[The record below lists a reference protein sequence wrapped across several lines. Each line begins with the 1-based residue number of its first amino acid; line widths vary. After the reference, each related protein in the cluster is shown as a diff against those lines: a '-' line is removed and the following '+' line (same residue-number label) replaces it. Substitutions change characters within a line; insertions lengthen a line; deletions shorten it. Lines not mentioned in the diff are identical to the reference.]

1 MYRFE
6 ININPSEHDTFVKGH
21 ELCSLLQSSSWAKI
35 KDNWEHSFVGVYNDD
50 QLVASSLVLIK
61 RLPFSMSMMY
71 IPRGPILD
79 YSNQDLISFYFKNI
93 KKWAKKKNCLFIK
106 FDPPIIYKEYLLK
119 DKDNAEIALNTNDVL
134 SNIQNAGGIHMGFT
148 TEMSDTIQPRFQM
161 GLYKCEDLS
170 KHISKEAFKSRN
182 AAVRKYVTANRYGKE
197 KLDSFSEIMIS
208 TEDRK
213 GVALRSKE
221 YFEKLMDVYKDNA
234 YLFIVSVDPQKRFN
248 EVKIEIEQIKSE
260 LENPNI
266 TMKSST
272 RLNRNLLDL
281 QKEYDSLSEI
291 ASKYT
296 SEQDIAGALMIGF
309 GNTIEMLYAGMNA
322 EFKAFRPQD
331 YLYYERF
338 NFAFNEGYEYA
349 SMGGVEGSLKDGLTV
364 YKSKY
369 NTLVR
374 EHIGEFDF
382 PVNSLLYKLSRLAYT
397 MRKKGKL

>member
-1 MYRFE
+1 
-6 ININPSEHDTFVKGH
+6 
-21 ELCSLLQSSSWAKI
+21 
-35 KDNWEHSFVGVYNDD
+35 
-50 QLVASSLVLIK
+50 
-61 RLPFSMSMMY
+61 
-71 IPRGPILD
+71 
-79 YSNQDLISFYFKNI
+79 
-93 KKWAKKKNCLFIK
+93 
-106 FDPPIIYKEYLLK
+106 
-119 DKDNAEIALNTNDVL
+119 
-134 SNIQNAGGIHMGFT
+134 MGFT

-221 YFEKLMDVYKDNA
+221 YFEKLMDVYQDNA

-248 EVKIEIEQIKSE
+248 EVKTEIDKVKAE

-281 QKEYDSLSEI
+281 QKEFDSLSEI

-296 SEQDIAGALMIGF
+296 GEQDIAGALMIGF

-338 NFAFNEGYEYA
+338 NFAFSEGYEYA
-349 SMGGVEGSLKDGLTV
+349 SMGGVEGSLKDGLTI

-382 PVNSLLYKLSRLAYT
+382 PVNSFLYKLSRLAYT

>member
-1 MYRFE
+1 
-6 ININPSEHDTFVKGH
+6 
-21 ELCSLLQSSSWAKI
+21 
-35 KDNWEHSFVGVYNDD
+35 
-50 QLVASSLVLIK
+50 
-61 RLPFSMSMMY
+61 MSMMY